1 MPLPT
6 CEHAFVTSQGH
17 PRTIF
22 RRALRTRNLL
32 VAETTAREVG
42 RLDLAEAL
50 ELVVLVA
57 EVDARRLEAFASR
70 WLRRLIEER
79 APTLAELDLALTAL
93 RALPSPRAVGAL
105 RDRELR
111 LLPQHAVLRLQH
123 AHVVLAQAE
132 ALGEQRDL
140 LRERR
145 ADRRFLLL
153 GQLLRG
159 PHQRVAVAVAADR
172 DAHPHAGGVVGG
184 AVEVLVA
191 FQVEPHRRVVAQR
204 RQQARAARLQRL
216 QFHLG

>member
-1 MPLPT
+1 VPLPT

-93 RALPSPRAVGAL
+93 RALPSPRAVGS
-105 RDRELR
+105 
-111 LLPQHAVLRLQH
+111 
-123 AHVVLAQAE
+123 
-132 ALGEQRDL
+132 
-140 LRERR
+140 LRE
-145 ADRRFLLL
+145 FL
-153 GQLLRG
+153 
-159 PHQRVAVAVAADR
+159 
-172 DAHPHAGGVVGG
+172 
-184 AVEVLVA
+184 
-191 FQVEPHRRVVAQR
+191 
-204 RQQARAARLQRL
+204 
-216 QFHLG
+216 